1 VVVDEAHKMS
11 AYRYG
16 QKVKKTER
24 YKLGQT
30 LDKNSTHMLFLTAT
44 PHRGDPENFRLLLD
58 LLRKGFFATP
68 DMIEESIKSG
78 DNPLFIRR
86 LKEDLRDFEGK
97 PLFTKREVKTISFNL
112 SDQEVELY
120 NQLSDYISTQYGK
133 AEQEDK
139 KRNVAFALV
148 ILQRRFASSLYALL
162 KSLERRKERLE
173 EFLRSG
179 SVEKREAFLE
189 LEELEEVEDSTED
202 EILEKEREWESVSL
216 AKNIE
221 ELRQEIETIKNLIKK
236 TKEIM
241 EREGETK
248 LRGLKKAL
256 EEGLKTIEEK
266 GGNRKILIFTESRDT
281 LEYLQKKVR
290 DWGYSVCTIHGGMP
304 LKERIKA
311 EKDFR
316 DRADVMI
323 ATDAA
328 GEGINL
334 QFCHIMINY
343 DIPWNPNRLEQRMG
357 RIHRYG
363 QQRDVHVFNLV
374 ASNTREGKVLEKL
387 FRKLKEIERD
397 LGNKVFDV
405 IGEIFPDK
413 NLYQLIVFAVM
424 QTKSLEEIERE
435 LEVKL
440 DKEYLERLRRDV
452 LEEALATRN
461 IDYTRLAET
470 MKGQR
475 KTGLCRSIWRSGSKG
490 LLKSSAEG

>member
-1 VVVDEAHKMS
+1 MAGLIIKELKLRGLAKRILVVVPGHLRDQWIRELKEKFQENFEVVDRNLLKNSYGSNPFQEKHQVILSMDFAKQDDVLNIIASTHWDLVVVDEAHKMS

-24 YKLGQT
+24 YRLGQI
-30 LDKNSTHMLFLTAT
+30 LAKNSTHMLLLTAT

-58 LLRKGFFATP
+58 LLREGFFATS

-112 SDQEVELY
+112 SDPEIELY

-133 AEQEDK
+133 AEQENKDK

-162 KSLERRKERLE
+162 RSLERRKERLE
-173 EFLRSG
+173 EFLKKG
-179 SVEKREAFLE
+179 SVEKKEAFLE

-221 ELRQEIETIKNLIKK
+221 ELKQEIETIKNLIKK

-241 EREGETK
+241 EKEEETK
-248 LRGLKKAL
+248 LRELKKAL

-281 LEYLQKKVR
+281 LEYLQRKVR
-290 DWGYSVCTIHGGMP
+290 EWGYSVCTIHGGMP
-304 LKERIKA
+304 LEERIKA

-316 DRADVMI
+316 DWADVMI

-328 GEGINL
+328 
-334 QFCHIMINY
+334 
-343 DIPWNPNRLEQRMG
+343 
-357 RIHRYG
+357 
-363 QQRDVHVFNLV
+363 
-374 ASNTREGKVLEKL
+374 
-387 FRKLKEIERD
+387 ER
-397 LGNKVFDV
+397 V
-405 IGEIFPDK
+405 
-413 NLYQLIVFAVM
+413 
-424 QTKSLEEIERE
+424 
-435 LEVKL
+435 
-440 DKEYLERLRRDV
+440 
-452 LEEALATRN
+452 
-461 IDYTRLAET
+461 
-470 MKGQR
+470 
-475 KTGLCRSIWRSGSKG
+475 
-490 LLKSSAEG
+490 

>member
-1 VVVDEAHKMS
+1 V
-11 AYRYG
+11 
-16 QKVKKTER
+16 
-24 YKLGQT
+24 
-30 LDKNSTHMLFLTAT
+30 
-44 PHRGDPENFRLLLD
+44 
-58 LLRKGFFATP
+58 
-68 DMIEESIKSG
+68 
-78 DNPLFIRR
+78 
-86 LKEDLRDFEGK
+86 
-97 PLFTKREVKTISFNL
+97 
-112 SDQEVELY
+112 
-120 NQLSDYISTQYGK
+120 
-133 AEQEDK
+133 
-139 KRNVAFALV
+139 
-148 ILQRRFASSLYALL
+148 
-162 KSLERRKERLE
+162 
-173 EFLRSG
+173 
-179 SVEKREAFLE
+179 EAFLE

-202 EILEKEREWESVSL
+202 ETLEKEREWESVSL

-248 LRGLKKAL
+248 LRELKKAL

-461 IDYTRLAET
+461 ID
-470 MKGQR
+470 
-475 KTGLCRSIWRSGSKG
+475 
-490 LLKSSAEG
+490 